1 MILYARNEMK
11 INQSYETEGLA
22 KWTIFSFNRV
32 NQRRKK
38 IKLIYLYLT
47 YATVV
52 EYKSKLF
59 YPSQDVFHQSSKI
72 CLNCWSS
79 SLNFKLHSDG
89 VALFSVNLSRE
100 CQETINEW
108 VICVDEIVT
117 RCSPV
122 RLSRS
127 RSSTYILL
135 KGGNFIYPLMLRG
148 KFVSFLRGGKSV
160 RGFRGR
166 FSTTWISRCSSSK
179 VSFNEP
185 C

>member
-1 MILYARNEMK
+1 MYARNEMK

-22 KWTIFSFNRV
+22 KLTIFGFNRV

-47 YATVV
+47 YAIVV

-79 SLNFKLHSDG
+79 SLNFKLHSDC

-100 CQETINEW
+100 CPETINEW
-108 VICVDEIVT
+108 VIWVDEIVT

-122 RLSRS
+122 RSSRS

-135 KGGNFIYPLMLRG
+135 QMYR
-148 KFVSFLRGGKSV
+148 V
-160 RGFRGR
+160 
-166 FSTTWISRCSSSK
+166 
-179 VSFNEP
+179 
-185 C
+185 